1 MSRKSSVFNINK
13 LNENKIKNIKI
24 DLSSKKAF
32 SQISERF
39 DFIIDCC
46 AEPAVE
52 VAKYNRNLVFNSNL
66 RSTLNILEK
75 AKNDNSKIIYLS
87 TSRVYSI
94 NEINDLFKNFKL
106 KSKLKKK
113 ISINEKFSTNSP
125 ISLYGFSKL
134 SSEMLIK
141 EYSYLFKLKYII
153 NRCGVISGSGQY
165 GKQDQGFVSLW
176 LWRHLN
182 KMPLKYQG
190 YGGFGNQVRD
200 ILDIQDLCELIKEQ
214 ILKISKINNQTFNVG
229 GGIRNSLSL
238 RELTSLSEKVTK
250 NSLNIGKSL
259 HTSIYDIR
267 YYVTNNKKVYSKYKW
282 RVKKSINDILKE
294 TLHTLNKNKSYL
306 SKIL

>member
-1 MSRKSSVFNINK
+1 M
-13 LNENKIKNIKI
+13 
-24 DLSSKKAF
+24 
-32 SQISERF
+32 
-39 DFIIDCC
+39 
-46 AEPAVE
+46 
-52 VAKYNRNLVFNSNL
+52 
-66 RSTLNILEK
+66 
-75 AKNDNSKIIYLS
+75 S

-94 NEINDLFKNFKL
+94 NKINDLFKNFKL
-106 KSKLKKK
+106 KSKLKRK
-113 ISINEKFSTNSP
+113 ISISEKFSTNSP

-214 ILKISKINNQTFNVG
+214 ILKISKINNRTFNVG

-238 RELTSLSEKVTK
+238 KELTSLSEKITK

-259 HTSIYDIR
+259 NTSIYDIR

-282 RVKKSINDILKE
+282 RVKKSIKEILKE
-294 TLHTLNKNKSYL
+294 TLYTLNKNKSYL

>member
-1 MSRKSSVFNINK
+1 M
-13 LNENKIKNIKI
+13 
-24 DLSSKKAF
+24 
-32 SQISERF
+32 
-39 DFIIDCC
+39 
-46 AEPAVE
+46 
-52 VAKYNRNLVFNSNL
+52 
-66 RSTLNILEK
+66 
-75 AKNDNSKIIYLS
+75 
-87 TSRVYSI
+87 
-94 NEINDLFKNFKL
+94 
-106 KSKLKKK
+106 
-113 ISINEKFSTNSP
+113 
-125 ISLYGFSKL
+125 
-134 SSEMLIK
+134 
-141 EYSYLFKLKYII
+141 KYII

-238 RELTSLSEKVTK
+238 RELTSLSEKITK

-259 HTSIYDIR
+259 NTSIYDIR

-282 RVKKSINDILKE
+282 RVKKSIKDILKE